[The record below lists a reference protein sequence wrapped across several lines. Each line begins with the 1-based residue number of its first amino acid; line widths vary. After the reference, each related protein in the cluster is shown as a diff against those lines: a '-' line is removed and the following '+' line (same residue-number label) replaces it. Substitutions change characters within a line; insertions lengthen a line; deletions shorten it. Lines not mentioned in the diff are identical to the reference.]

1 VVCSESSAFC
11 YEGAAA
17 RRTGREAAAPA
28 VIDVLRGSSAYV
40 NVSNRT
46 VGTRT
51 TPDALQATD
60 ASLREPVSVYEE
72 PAKPKKKGKEKK
84 ALGQFYASSS
94 DSASGSR
101 RRLSAACYPRA
112 RPVDRLDHSATAPLY
127 RAWQAATTTPALS
140 RAARAQ
146 ARAQARARDR
156 DRDRDRGRAPDRVRA
171 ACAAAAR
178 LAEVQAGLP
187 VPGSD
192 SDSDSDDRKPK
203 PKPIPKKEPRES
215 ASAAKKVEPVP
226 LPRNSMRLKYCRTGR
241 SAHAASTIR
250 P

>member
-1 VVCSESSAFC
+1 MFRAGPLLTLYC
-11 YEGAAA
+11 
-17 RRTGREAAAPA
+17 
-28 VIDVLRGSSAYV
+28 LRCIEQNSWH
-40 NVSNRT
+40 SN
-46 VGTRT
+46 
-51 TPDALQATD
+51 PDALQATD

-84 ALGQFYASSS
+84 ELGQFYASSS

-112 RPVDRLDHSATAPLY
+112 HPVDRLDHSATAPLY

-140 RAARAQ
+140 RAARAR
-146 ARAQARARDR
+146 ARARARDR
-156 DRDRDRGRAPDRVRA
+156 DRDRDRAPDRVRA

-226 LPRNSMRLKYCRTGR
+226 LPRNSMML
-241 SAHAASTIR
+241 
-250 P
+250 